1 MRLAAGRKWQQS
13 RAPSPAGEG
22 RICYSRLCQTSS
34 RYFRCRQYA
43 GTLGKLSKR
52 VEPLFVRWPK
62 KGSRVDS
69 VSRLKLRGRRLLEH
83 FQHHSVLRTP
93 SVFNRLRASSAIR
106 IPEGL
111 RTPRTGAPVA
121 HVFARMGLVHFLT
134 SAMTS
139 PKL

>member
-1 MRLAAGRKWQQS
+1 MQREESGSNREHHLPPVKGESVIRGYVRPLHGISAAGNEL
-13 RAPSPAGEG
+13 APLANF
-22 RICYSRLCQTSS
+22 L
-34 RYFRCRQYA
+34 
-43 GTLGKLSKR
+43 
-52 VEPLFVRWPK
+52 PK

-93 SVFNRLRASSAIR
+93 SVFNRLRASSDIR